1 MVARGWCTYSTN
13 HRSTCIVDD
22 RHTHGTAPN
31 NYPKPTLLHFPPGPK
46 MMNYNQGVQVKATKN
61 PGAVIQPCPVL
72 RRHTKMLRR
81 SLGSPPAQRH
91 PRQACLGPRFCLP
104 ATPFVGPRGEVELCT
119 GWGVLCLYLWAAAK
133 VELCL
138 SRPLRSPPKLSPA
151 LGGAGESERWRSS
164 SSSASLSVCLAGGWL
179 VVGRACLCVYASVP
193 VEWWLSTCASLLHM
207 VRRSAGWGMWC
218 MVYRS
223 QRRQQMLSERVREVS
238 E

>member
-13 HRSTCIVDD
+13 HHSTCIVDD

-31 NYPKPTLLHFPPGPK
+31 NYPKPALLHLTPVPK
-46 MMNYNQGVQVKATKN
+46 MMSLRAGSPKVRATKN
-61 PGAVIQPCPVL
+61 PGAVMQPCPVL

-104 ATPFVGPRGEVELCT
+104 ATLHSLGLGGREVELCT

-151 LGGAGESERWRSS
+151 LGGAGESERWRRRRVAKPGGWSS
-164 SSSASLSVCLAGGWL
+164 SSVSLSVCLS
-179 VVGRACLCVYASVP
+179 VCLADCDDMCYVTTQCYQLGFPFPPS
-193 VEWWLSTCASLLHM
+193 SF
-207 VRRSAGWGMWC
+207 
-218 MVYRS
+218 
-223 QRRQQMLSERVREVS
+223 VS
-238 E
+238 F